1 MVGAIVAILRTVMDE
16 ERLRLMTAEETAEV
30 LACSTKSIYRL
41 LDSGRVTPLRPLSP
55 GRPRDT
61 CASDA

>member
-1 MVGAIVAILRTVMDE
+1 MDE
-16 ERLRLMTAEETAEV
+16 ERLRLMTAEETTEV